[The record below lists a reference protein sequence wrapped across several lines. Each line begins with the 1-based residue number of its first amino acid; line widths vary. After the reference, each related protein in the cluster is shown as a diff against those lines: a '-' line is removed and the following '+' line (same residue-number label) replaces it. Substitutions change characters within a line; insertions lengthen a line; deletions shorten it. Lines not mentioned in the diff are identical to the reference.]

1 MQHDFTSV
9 KLTSLQI
16 PGSSA
21 LESSETLGFVKHG
34 RFFPFETEQDME
46 NVVVFYIGSRALP
59 NLLLALP
66 TTTFKVY
73 DPLLSQNCVSTQTS
87 TINKLIRKRNY
98 FVEKVKDA
106 TSIGI
111 LVGTLVVQNYLDV
124 IERLKTILRKVHKKF
139 YVVSI
144 GEINPCKLGNF
155 MDIDCFIFVGCPEV
169 VNYYISDES
178 KGQFFQPIVTPYDV
192 ELAFCSENVETT
204 SSQPQYIIDWAFLIA
219 KGPPNV
225 KDVQDD
231 VSLITG
237 GLRTTIIPDSVDKT
251 SVNQVINWVGLDD
264 NEESPSTDFSQ
275 IHQGRSGIASS
286 YADEPLA

>member
-1 MQHDFTSV
+1 MNSTF
-9 KLTSLQI
+9 
-16 PGSSA
+16 
-21 LESSETLGFVKHG
+21 
-34 RFFPFETEQDME
+34 
-46 NVVVFYIGSRALP
+46 VFYIGIRALP

-66 TTTFKVY
+66 NSTFKVY
-73 DPLLSQNCVSTQTS
+73 DPLLINDDNDSDSVSTQTS
-87 TINKLIRKRNY
+87 TINKLIRKRNFY
-98 FVEKVKDA
+98 IEKVKDA

-192 ELAFCSENVETT
+192 ELAFCFVESD
-204 SSQPQYIIDWAFLIA
+204 SSKSTEQQQQYIIDWAFLIE
-219 KGPPNV
+219 KGPPQV
-225 KDVQDD
+225 KDVEDD

-237 GLRTTIIPDSVDKT
+237 GLRTTIIPDSDDKT
-251 SVNQVINWVGLDD
+251 STNQVVNWLGLDV
-264 NEESPSTDFSQ
+264 NEESPSTNFSQ

-286 YADEPLA
+286 YADEPVVK